1 MDPNEHAPLTL
12 GKPISL
18 YLTKLESE
26 FLTSFEKG
34 QSENMEDI
42 RKKTE
47 DLVKIEEEESLEC
60 PESPFV
66 IKDYE
71 KEDSEFAI

>member
-1 MDPNEHAPLTL
+1 
-12 GKPISL
+12 
-18 YLTKLESE
+18 
-26 FLTSFEKG
+26 
-34 QSENMEDI
+34 MEDI

-71 KEDSEFAI
+71 KEEDSEFAI